1 MRVDAGLDG
10 RVGQES
16 LATASS
22 RGSGRC
28 GARLPAD
35 ERFSRKR
42 RVGVRGAGAIATKR
56 NSAI

>member
-28 GARLPAD
+28 GARLPA